1 MGTAQR
7 PGGNHV
13 SLKIFT
19 LALLMTLQFGPIQ
32 TFKLEHKT
40 NLLSL
45 RIMKQKENGVTDHKD
60 KLLAR

>member
-7 PGGNHV
+7 PGGNHCI
-13 SLKIFT
+13 LRIFT

-32 TFKLEHKT
+32 TCQMKHKT

-45 RIMKQKENGVTDHKD
+45 RIMKQQKKKGAGDGPQG
-60 KLLAR
+60 